1 MSISILKAGLLTTI
15 QDKGRYGYQKYGV
28 VVSGAMDSYA
38 MRLSN
43 IIVGND
49 ENEAVFEITL
59 IGPELKIKRGKSNIN
74 NRSRSFS
81 NNKRC

>member
-28 VVSGAMDSYA
+28 VVSGAMDSFS

-43 IIVGND
+43 IIVGNH
-49 ENEAVFEITL
+49 ENEAVLEITL
-59 IGPELKIKRGKSNIN
+59 IDQR
-74 NRSRSFS
+74 
-81 NNKRC
+81 